1 MSCVVDCKR
10 TGQLIKLLRVNLRKK
25 RTSGEKF
32 LFRSVGIVKLIAK
45 HNLAFRGTNS
55 KLYDDNNEIF

>member
-1 MSCVVDCKR
+1 
-10 TGQLIKLLRVNLRKK
+10 LRKK